1 MATASLPKCSYSW
14 RQTPADEA
22 AGRETPAAF
31 LRTSISR
38 YKEPRARVQHV
49 ETEDGRI
56 RKRARRK
63 LSAGRPCHTTA
74 SAWTRPAGRRRA
86 GPPACFALAR
96 DRPLGSPPCPLHVQP
111 RSALSAPTG
120 RDFRSWRCFLQ
131 SLFWGERARSL
142 DHPFLHGCV
151 ANLVSREGGGWGE
164 SVRGKGRKM
173 SGRIQPANRGSLCRA
188 CVLLPST
195 SPRRR
200 QTEGQT
206 DRQTRPG
213 GSRVSA
219 VEVHGLLPVRVFIPP
234 DDLSPIRPIS
244 IKRRLYTGLALSR
257 WHTAAIEP
265 KAPAL
270 LGSTSGTEGTDFK
283 QGKDIKYLV

>member
-1 MATASLPKCSYSW
+1 MAGFGRGPDANSARGDPATPRLLPGRVRQGAGEPAPRPASLWHGTGCWGPLH
-14 RQTPADEA
+14 A
-22 AGRETPAAF
+22 
-31 LRTSISR
+31 R
-38 YKEPRARVQHV
+38 YKSSPVPP
-49 ETEDGRI
+49 
-56 RKRARRK
+56 
-63 LSAGRPCHTTA
+63 SAP
-74 SAWTRPAGRRRA
+74 
-86 GPPACFALAR
+86 PPAKISGAGGAF
-96 DRPLGSPPCPLHVQP
+96 
-111 RSALSAPTG
+111 
-120 RDFRSWRCFLQ
+120 F

-164 SVRGKGRKM
+164 SMRGKGRKM

-195 SPRRR
+195 SLRRR

-219 VEVHGLLPVRVFIPP
+219 VEVHGLLPMRVFIPP